1 MEFRGL
7 KQQIPSIV
15 NMKTSSNSQFPC
27 LRDQK
32 ICAKLFKQFFSN
44 NSVIVLSWKAEPS
57 SEEYKLFPVAPYN
70 KGYLLN
76 NCNKTLQLS
85 RFKSIQ
91 NKIKNAV
98 KLKTS

>member
-1 MEFRGL
+1 VL
-7 KQQIPSIV
+7 PW
-15 NMKTSSNSQFPC
+15 KT
-27 LRDQK
+27 
-32 ICAKLFKQFFSN
+32 
-44 NSVIVLSWKAEPS
+44 EPS
-57 SEEYKLFPVAPYN
+57 SEGYKLFPVAPYN
-70 KGYLLN
+70 KGYLQN

>member
-1 MEFRGL
+1 VL
-7 KQQIPSIV
+7 PW
-15 NMKTSSNSQFPC
+15 KT
-27 LRDQK
+27 
-32 ICAKLFKQFFSN
+32 
-44 NSVIVLSWKAEPS
+44 EPS
-57 SEEYKLFPVAPYN
+57 SEGYKLFPVAPYN